1 MSKKQETKIN
11 PYVEGAKEIARV
23 AMIAVIPIAITGL
36 ETNTLDWRVICVTA
50 IIAIL
55 KGLDKFVHKNESMK
69 SNGIIPF

>member
-1 MSKKQETKIN
+1 MSKKQEVKTN

-50 IIAIL
+50 IVAIL
-55 KGLDKFVHKNESMK
+55 KGIDKFIHKSEDIK
-69 SNGIIPF
+69 SSGLVPF